1 MTEAISICSENHKI
15 LPIMSIPPD
24 VKKSLA
30 DYKHTSLFWTDLLY
44 LMSNKQQT
52 ITATG
57 PFRKFAIT
65 AKKLST
71 ETIEMNEDVTE
82 FNSRLAAY
90 YKQLADTWTEAQKEY
105 TRKVPELPSDMENME
120 ASKRIWIDMFENYF
134 TKLFD
139 SSEFAENFGKLVTS
153 ELEIAKHWNN
163 MTSALLESANMP
175 TKKDMDEVYQE
186 LHSLRKRIAKLE
198 KITNPE
204 VT

>member
-1 MTEAISICSENHKI
+1 MTEAISICGENHKI

-71 ETIEMNEDVTE
+71 ETIEMNEDMTE
-82 FNSRLAAY
+82 FNSRLTAY
-90 YKQLADTWTEAQKEY
+90 YKQLADTWNEAQKEY
-105 TRKVPELPSDMENME
+105 TRKVPELPNDIENMDV
-120 ASKRIWIDMFENYF
+120 SKRIWIDMFENYF